1 LTSLTDPPIQTSEAS
16 DLAGGH
22 GRFEDFDVT
31 SYPDYR
37 ASDLPPDVYKLRDF
51 SFLDEYESVW
61 GQQWGCPGIGTLR
74 KVALVRPS
82 AHEINELFT
91 SHPTFFLL
99 RYQSKVDVDEMI
111 ASHKAYADLLTE
123 HGVEIEW
130 MEFENAW
137 GAHGPMRKLFVCEE
151 VRVVRGGAIIP
162 RFGHASYKRGLEREF
177 QRFLAGLG
185 CPILLSVSG
194 SGVCEV
200 APMFVAMAE
209 DAWIGGRS
217 CAANQD
223 GLDQVIPVMQRAGAK
238 DIHIMNL
245 NTIHDTFDAGG
256 EFHVDMVVAPV
267 DNRVAVI
274 YPDQLDWDTYVWLRD
289 RNFKLIEIPREEQRF
304 APANLILLE
313 PGKVIMTSHAPK
325 TIKAVEAAG
334 VEVIPFD
341 SHGIMQGGTNG
352 IKCITMELLRDPGPG
367 LDD

>member
-1 LTSLTDPPIQTSEAS
+1 MAS
-16 DLAGGH
+16 SPAIEPTV
-22 GRFEDFDVT
+22 GRGEIADYDVT
-31 SYPDYR
+31 RYPDYVS
-37 ASDLPPDVYKLRDF
+37 SDRPPDVYKLRELAY
-51 SFLDEYESVW
+51 LDEYESIW
-61 GQQWGCPGIGTLR
+61 GKQWGCPGIGKLR
-74 KVALVRPS
+74 RVALVKPTE
-82 AHEINELFT
+82 HEINELFV

-99 RYQSKVDVDEMI
+99 RYQSHVDVGQMVE
-111 ASHKAYADLLTE
+111 SHQAYARLLE
-123 HGVEIEW
+123 ENGVEIEW

-177 QRFLAGLG
+177 QRFLASIG

-194 SGVCEV
+194 TGICEV

-209 DAWIGGRS
+209 DAWIGGLS
-217 CAANQD
+217 CASNQD
-223 GLDQVIPVMQRAGAK
+223 GLDQVLPVMARAGAK
-238 DIHIMNL
+238 DVHIMRMG
-245 NTIHDTFDAGG
+245 TIMDSFDAGG

-267 DNRVAVI
+267 DHRVAVV
-274 YPDQLDWDTYVWLRD
+274 YPGGLDWDTYAWLRE

-313 PGKVIMTSHAPK
+313 PGRVIMTSHAPR

-352 IKCITMELLRDPGPG
+352 IKCITMELLRDPGPS

>member
-1 LTSLTDPPIQTSEAS
+1 VSSIATSTESEAPNTALS
-16 DLAGGH
+16 DQ
-22 GRFEDFDVT
+22 EKVESFDVST
-31 SYPDYR
+31 YPDYVS
-37 ASDLPPDVYKLRDF
+37 SDLPPDVYRLREL
-51 SFLDEYESVW
+51 SYLDEYESVW
-61 GQQWGCPGIGTLR
+61 GQQWGCPGIGKLR
-74 KVALVRPS
+74 KVALVRPT
-82 AHEINELFT
+82 AHEINSLFT
-91 SHPTFFLL
+91 SHPNFFLL
-99 RYQSKVDVDEMI
+99 RYQSHVDIDQMI
-111 ASHKAYADLLTE
+111 ASHAAYADLLTE
-123 HGVEIEW
+123 HGVKIEW
-130 MEFENAW
+130 MEFKNVW

-177 QRFLAGLG
+177 QRFLAEIG

-194 SGVCEV
+194 SGICEV

-209 DAWIGGRS
+209 DAWIAGRS
-217 CAANQD
+217 CAANQE
-223 GLDQVIPVMQRAGAK
+223 GLDQVLPVMMHAGAK

-245 NTIHDTFDAGG
+245 NTIMNTFESGG

-267 DNRVAVI
+267 DHKVALI
-274 YPDQLDWDTYVWLRD
+274 YPAGLDWDTYVWLRD
-289 RNFKLIEIPREEQRF
+289 RGFKLIEIPREEQRF

-313 PGKVIMTSHAPK
+313 PGKVIITSHAPQ